1 MKGPASKPLH
11 DTPRVAPVA
20 PVKDN
25 WARGS
30 VGGGVSEQG
39 TPASTH
45 FGDVRRNTSRH
56 HRHSLMRQ

>member
-30 VGGGVSEQG
+30 VGGGVCEQG

-45 FGDVRRNTSRH
+45 LGDVR
-56 HRHSLMRQ
+56 